1 MSKPPRLPGP
11 PTRLKNIQWPS
22 RENSGTASR
31 TAVLIAAPRFA
42 GGPQDSS
49 TLARCDTHMSE
60 PPNPPPRN
68 DPKYRL
74 RPSLEIAGP
83 FSLRTELITGPR
95 LIGVDHPENF
105 GDPATGLDIANKANA
120 TPIRTYAFRLLPPCH
135 AVSRSPDLSAAPP
148 RSFL

>member
-42 GGPQDSS
+42 GGPQESS

-60 PPNPPPRN
+60 PPNPPARN
-68 DPKYRL
+68 DPEYRL
-74 RPSLEIAGP
+74 RPSLEIVGP
-83 FSLRTELITGPR
+83 FSLRTEFTAGPR
-95 LIGVDHPENF
+95 LTGGDHSETVGQP
-105 GDPATGLDIANKANA
+105 PSGLDIAHNGKA
-120 TPIRTYAFRLLPPCH
+120 TPSRTYA
-135 AVSRSPDLSAAPP
+135 
-148 RSFL
+148 

>member
-31 TAVLIAAPRFA
+31 TAVLIVGPRFT
-42 GGPQDSS
+42 GGPQESS

-60 PPNPPPRN
+60 PPNPPARN

-74 RPSLEIAGP
+74 RPSLEIVGP
-83 FSLRTELITGPR
+83 FSLRTEFMAGPR
-95 LIGVDHPENF
+95 GAGGDHPPKFWEPP
-105 GDPATGLDIANKANA
+105 G
-120 TPIRTYAFRLLPPCH
+120 RLG
-135 AVSRSPDLSAAPP
+135 
-148 RSFL
+148 